1 MTLTSILLYFFLAAE
16 SVPLEKVVASMNN
29 RAITYSEILQE
40 GELLNIE
47 NNIPPETPLSPEIK
61 QKILELIFFRII
73 TFEEAR
79 EHEITVDEKLVRQ
92 KVETYKKNVYM
103 KAFIEK
109 YEITELE
116 FKTIIKMR
124 LITDKMTKRFIDQK
138 FPKGKQAS
146 EEDKKKALED
156 WQKNLLKRQKVMLY
170 SMP

>member
-1 MTLTSILLYFFLAAE
+1 MIAALLLSVLLFSQAA
-16 SVPLEKVVASMNN
+16 PLETVVASMNN

-47 NNIPPETPLSPEIK
+47 NNVPPETPLSPEMK
-61 QKILELIFFRII
+61 QKILDLIFFRII

-92 KVETYKKNVYM
+92 KVETYRKNVNM

-109 YEITELE
+109 YEISDLE

-124 LITDKMTKRFIDQK
+124 LITDKMTERFIEQK
-138 FPKGKQAS
+138 FPKGKNAS
-146 EEDKKKALED
+146 AEEKKKALED
-156 WQKNLLKRQKVMLY
+156 WRKNLLKRQKLMMY

>member
-1 MTLTSILLYFFLAAE
+1 MIAALLLSILLFSQAA
-16 SVPLEKVVASMNN
+16 PLETVVASMNN

-47 NNIPPETPLSPEIK
+47 NNVPPETPLSPEMK
-61 QKILELIFFRII
+61 QKILDLIFFRII

-92 KVETYKKNVYM
+92 KVETYKKNVNM

-109 YEITELE
+109 YEISDLE

-124 LITDKMTKRFIDQK
+124 LITDKMTERFIEQK
-138 FPKGKQAS
+138 FPKGKNAS
-146 EEDKKKALED
+146 AEEKKKALED
-156 WQKNLLKRQKVMLY
+156 WRKNLLKRQKLMMY

>member
-1 MTLTSILLYFFLAAE
+1 MIAVLMLSILLFSQAA
-16 SVPLEKVVASMNN
+16 PLETVVASMNN

-47 NNIPPETPLSPEIK
+47 NNVPPETPLSPEMK
-61 QKILELIFFRII
+61 QKILDLIFFRII

-92 KVETYKKNVYM
+92 KVETYKKNVNM

-109 YEITELE
+109 YEISDLE

-124 LITDKMTKRFIDQK
+124 LITDKMTERFIEQK
-138 FPKGKQAS
+138 FPKGKNAS
-146 EEDKKKALED
+146 AEEKKKALED
-156 WQKNLLKRQKVMLY
+156 WRKNLLKRQKVMMY

>member
-1 MTLTSILLYFFLAAE
+1 MIAALLLSVLLFSQAA
-16 SVPLEKVVASMNN
+16 PLETVVASMNN

-47 NNIPPETPLSPEIK
+47 NNVPPETPLSPEMK
-61 QKILELIFFRII
+61 QKILDLIFFRII

-92 KVETYKKNVYM
+92 KVETYRKNVNM

-109 YEITELE
+109 YEISDLE

-124 LITDKMTKRFIDQK
+124 LITDKMTERFIEQK
-138 FPKGKQAS
+138 FPKGKNAS
-146 EEDKKKALED
+146 AEEKKKALDD
-156 WQKNLLKRQKVMLY
+156 WRKNLLKRQKLMMY

>member
-1 MTLTSILLYFFLAAE
+1 MIAGFLFSIFLFSQA
-16 SVPLEKVVASMNN
+16 VPLETVVASMNN

-47 NNIPPETPLSPEIK
+47 NNFPPETPLSPEMK
-61 QKILELIFFRII
+61 QTILELIFFRII

-92 KVETYKKNVYM
+92 KTETYRKNVNM

-109 YEITELE
+109 YELSDFE

-124 LITDKMTKRFIDQK
+124 LITDKMTERFLEQK
-138 FPKGKQAS
+138 FPKGKNISA
-146 EEDKKKALED
+146 EEKRKAVED
-156 WQKNLLKRQKVMLY
+156 WKKNLLKRQKLMIY
-170 SMP
+170 PMP

>member
-1 MTLTSILLYFFLAAE
+1 MIAVLLLSILLFSQAA
-16 SVPLEKVVASMNN
+16 PLETVVASMNN

-47 NNIPPETPLSPEIK
+47 NNVPPETPLSPEMK
-61 QKILELIFFRII
+61 QKILDLIFFRII

-92 KVETYKKNVYM
+92 KVETYKKNVNM

-109 YEITELE
+109 YEISDLE

-124 LITDKMTKRFIDQK
+124 LITDKMTERFIEQK
-138 FPKGKQAS
+138 FPKGKNAS
-146 EEDKKKALED
+146 AEEKKKALED
-156 WQKNLLKRQKVMLY
+156 WRKNLLKRQKVMMY

>member
-1 MTLTSILLYFFLAAE
+1 MIFVLLSFMFFSQA
-16 SVPLEKVVASMNN
+16 VPLETVVASMNN

-47 NNIPPETPLSPEIK
+47 NNFPPETPLSAEMK
-61 QKILELIFFRII
+61 QTILELIFFRII

-79 EHEITVDEKLVRQ
+79 EHEVTVDEKLVRQ
-92 KVETYKKNVYM
+92 KVETYKKNVNM

-109 YEITELE
+109 YELTDFE

-124 LITDKMTKRFIDQK
+124 LITDKMTTRFLEQK
-138 FPKGKQAS
+138 FPKEKRVS
-146 EEDKKKALED
+146 EEEKRKAVDD
-156 WQKNLLKRQKVMLY
+156 WKKNLLKRQKLMIY